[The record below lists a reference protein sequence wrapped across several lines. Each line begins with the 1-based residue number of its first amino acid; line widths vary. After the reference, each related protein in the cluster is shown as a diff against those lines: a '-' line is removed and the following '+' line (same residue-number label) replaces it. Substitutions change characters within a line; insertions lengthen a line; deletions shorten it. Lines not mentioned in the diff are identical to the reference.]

1 MLKKGAKD
9 PDKKNRDEPDI
20 HEKPGVPFGLKKE
33 NVCPEYDL
41 FGCACPEQADSTTLS
56 KADCSLLTGIR
67 DAEYQAMK
75 DMMYATKEFK
85 PAVAEANKPMLKNKA
100 IDKGDSVSRKKK
112 GKKEQ
117 GEKEGEKETQQV
129 SLGKSSLASQLNPE
143 NTTSQ
148 GNHLLMDQEKQ

>member
-1 MLKKGAKD
+1 MKKRRSTKRKQREQLKKAMLKEGAKD
-9 PDKKNRDEPDI
+9 PDIKNRDEPDI
-20 HEKPGVPFGLKKE
+20 HEKPGVPFGLKTE

-75 DMMYATKEFK
+75 DMMYATKTFK
-85 PAVAEANKPMLKNKA
+85 QAVAEANKPMLKKKV

-112 GKKEQ
+112 GNKGKKA
-117 GEKEGEKETQQV
+117 EKEW
-129 SLGKSSLASQLNPE
+129 GKR
-143 NTTSQ
+143 NTR
-148 GNHLLMDQEKQ
+148 